1 MGNIIHFLI
10 HFFQNYLNKLCK
22 RINVKKIKKTKIAV
36 TTILLKIMLHKAL
49 KEDNDINKELEID
62 KEALYDD
69 CRINLINI

>member
-1 MGNIIHFLI
+1 
-10 HFFQNYLNKLCK
+10 
-22 RINVKKIKKTKIAV
+22 
-36 TTILLKIMLHKAL
+36 MLHKAL